1 MLTAITKAGLGITA
15 ALTVP
20 CLVVAAPAAARP
32 STDFRQA
39 PAQTCSESIVSGG
52 TAAYVPVPG
61 DPTAYQKCGPA
72 GPVGIKHCQSGAVF
86 DTSTDYCVAQKASDA
101 TLGVDAV
108 WQEGDGSACESGCAP
123 KPIKVR
129 LTYSGSSVGMAS
141 VTLFDPAAPGNSWGG
156 SANAL
161 TGDGSTHSVVITTN
175 KLVPTAAD
183 WILKPGASVAVQA
196 YLTDGKANPD
206 GDPTTAVATLTQTVT
221 ATTKPAGADN
231 KPSGSDSSTT

>member
-1 MLTAITKAGLGITA
+1 MTKAGLGITA
-15 ALTVP
+15 LAVP

-32 STDFRQA
+32 GADRPQA
-39 PAQTCSESIVSGG
+39 PPPTCSESIVSGG
-52 TAAYVPVPG
+52 TATYIPVAG

-72 GPVGIKHCQSGAVF
+72 GPVGIKHCQAGAVF
-86 DTSTDYCVAQKASDA
+86 DSSTGYCVAQKATDA
-101 TLGVDAV
+101 TFAVDAV
-108 WQEGDGSACESGCAP
+108 WQEGDGSACQSGCAP

-161 TGDGSTHSVVITTN
+161 TGDGQTHSVVITTN

-183 WILKPGASVAVQA
+183 WVLKPGSAVSIQA

-206 GDPTTAVATLTQTVT
+206 GDPTTSVATVTQVVT
-221 ATTKPAGADN
+221 AST
-231 KPSGSDSSTT
+231 KPSGSDGTST